1 VLALILEIEFVA
13 AVDGILQA
21 RSKADVDYFLKV
33 RSPKLGKREIDR
45 IRDGV
50 LKGYRWQYIFSGTEH
65 PRFRKALGDL
75 ITEVQGER
83 INNAL
88 ALIK

>member
-1 VLALILEIEFVA
+1 VLALILEIELVA

-33 RSPKLGKREIDR
+33 RNPKLGKREIDR

-50 LKGYRWQYIFSGTEH
+50 LKAYRWQYIFSGTEH